1 MGGPHTALLGSL
13 GFWFFGSLFTIRRK
27 DAPMLWV
34 HASSV
39 LVLLIAALA
48 VYFVSRRLVA
58 ALALKRQL
66 ESTLG
71 ELKILVD
78 AAHDTTARL
87 EAAILRAE
95 SLQERPRADM
105 LASIESLADPTA
117 LADANSLA
125 KLAAHLPSRTNDL
138 ATDIFERDEK
148 ALSVARLQ
156 GQGLKPAEISRRLRL
171 PIGEV
176 EFLLSLRPNSRA

>member
-1 MGGPHTALLGSL
+1 LS
-13 GFWFFGSLFTIRRK
+13 TIRRK
-27 DAPMLWV
+27 DAPMFWV
-34 HASSV
+34 NASCV

-48 VYFVSRRLVA
+48 VYFVSRRLYA

-78 AAHDTTARL
+78 VAHDTTARL
-87 EAAILRAE
+87 EAAIRRAE
-95 SLQERPRADM
+95 LLQTPPRRDT
-105 LASIESLADPTA
+105 LASIEGLADPSA
-117 LADANSLA
+117 LADANALGT
-125 KLAAHLPSRTNDL
+125 LAANLRPQTSDIS
-138 ATDIFERDEK
+138 ADIFEQDAK

-156 GQGLKPAEISRRLRL
+156 GQGLKPAEISRRLSL

-176 EFLLSLRPNSRA
+176 EFLLSLRANSQA

>member
-1 MGGPHTALLGSL
+1 
-13 GFWFFGSLFTIRRK
+13 
-27 DAPMLWV
+27 MLWV
-34 HASSV
+34 NASCA
-39 LVLLIAALA
+39 LVLLIAALV

-78 AAHDTTARL
+78 VAHETTARL
-87 EAAILRAE
+87 EAAIHRAE
-95 SLQERPRADM
+95 SLQTPPRRDT
-105 LASIESLADPTA
+105 LASIESLADPNT
-117 LADANSLA
+117 LADANALGTLA
-125 KLAAHLPSRTNDL
+125 GTLRPRTSDAA
-138 ATDIFERDEK
+138 ADIFDQDEK

-156 GQGLKPAEISRRLRL
+156 GQGLKPAEISRRLSM

-176 EFLLSLRPNSRA
+176 EFLLSLRPNSQA

>member
-1 MGGPHTALLGSL
+1 M
-13 GFWFFGSLFTIRRK
+13 FW
-27 DAPMLWV
+27 V
-34 HASSV
+34 NASCA

-66 ESTLG
+66 ETTLG

-78 AAHDTTARL
+78 VAHETTARL
-87 EAAILRAE
+87 EAAIRRAE
-95 SLQERPRADM
+95 SLQTRSLQTPPRRDT
-105 LASIESLADPTA
+105 LASIESLADPGSLADTNA
-117 LADANSLA
+117 LATI
-125 KLAAHLPSRTNDL
+125 AADL
-138 ATDIFERDEK
+138 RPQISEPAADIFEQDKK

-156 GQGLKPAEISRRLRL
+156 GQGLKPAEISRRLSL

-176 EFLLSLRPNSRA
+176 EFLLSLRPNSQA